1 MTIVE
6 FVEKALIGS
15 LLNNSTRR
23 DEVPWLRTEDFTNPL
38 CRALWLHLESGNP
51 PDCRPLVDLVEM
63 TEVLGRG
70 SELHPRLRSPA
81 ELAILQVNAPAKPA
95 VVEYGRILV
104 EATIRREVATMGLRL
119 ESLARGEPEQIIGD
133 VASALAS
140 LEGLDQRWQV
150 SLGRRKEADPDL
162 TAASLPVRDAGAS
175 LQANHDAGTFAVG
188 TDMDQQLAARAVI
201 GAAVHDWP
209 PGARARVLNNV
220 RRSDFT
226 DARASATWQAV
237 EDLAEHDMP
246 IDEITVAWQTW
257 RARSRSGDGLTVPE
271 LHETRDAAL
280 LHEVGA
286 ATLAKSTLIRV
297 ASRARAATTRYSDDL
312 SVDLATVIDS
322 LATHHVAVAATAQ
335 RLTGERF
342 PNESLAAFKDR
353 LLAQARRSKTPVSTS
368 AITQLLTNSP
378 TAISRASISS

>member
-1 MTIVE
+1 MSRME

-15 LLNNSTRR
+15 LLNDSTRR
-23 DEVPWLRTEDFTNPL
+23 EEVPWVRVEDFTNPL
-38 CRALWLHLESGNP
+38 CRALWCHLESGNP
-51 PDCRPLVDLVEM
+51 PTCRPLVDLVEM
-63 TEVLGRG
+63 SQVLGLG

-81 ELAILQVNAPAKPA
+81 DLATLQVRAPEKPA
-95 VVEYGRILV
+95 IVEYGRILV
-104 EATIRREVATMGLRL
+104 ETTIRREVATMGLRL
-119 ESLARGEPEQIIGD
+119 ESLTRGEPELIIDG

-150 SLGRRKEADPDL
+150 SMDRRKEVDPDL
-162 TAASLPVRDAGAS
+162 TAASLPLCAAGAP
-175 LQANHDAGTFAVG
+175 LPANHDAGTSAVG

-201 GAAVHDWP
+201 GAAIHDWP
-209 PGARARVLNNV
+209 PGARAQVLENV

-237 EDLAEHDMP
+237 EYLAEHDTP

-271 LHETRDAAL
+271 LRETRGAAL
-280 LHEVGA
+280 LHEMGA

-297 ASRARAATTRYSDDL
+297 ASLARAATARCTDDL

-322 LATHHVAVAATAQ
+322 LATHHLAVAATAQ
-335 RLTGERF
+335 RLTSEHF
-342 PNESLAAFKDR
+342 PNDSLAAVKDR
-353 LLAQARRSKTPVSTS
+353 LLAQARRSKNPATAS
-368 AITQLLTNSP
+368 AIPQPLSKSP